1 MDHRVKPGDD
11 VERRT
16 PDDSVIVGRRLRGT
30 EMTGGPPAMASLI
43 LTVIGPDRPGLVR
56 ALAQSVAAHGGSWLE
71 SRMARLGGQFAGI
84 VLVEAPDSLLE
95 DLRALENQGLR
106 IVVQTASVGEASA
119 APQTG
124 ERLALEVVGN
134 DRPGIVRDVAR
145 VLAEHGVNIEEL
157 TTGVVSGS
165 FSGETLFRATALV
178 RAPDA
183 ASVAAIRAGLEFL
196 GNEMMVDIQPAG
208 DAASPR

>member
-1 MDHRVKPGDD
+1 
-11 VERRT
+11 
-16 PDDSVIVGRRLRGT
+16 
-30 EMTGGPPAMASLI
+30 MASLI

-84 VLVEAPDSLLE
+84 VRVDAPESLQDE
-95 DLRALENQGLR
+95 LRALESEGLR
-106 IVVQTASVGEASA
+106 IVVQTGEATEISA
-119 APQTG
+119 AGQAG

-196 GNEMMVDIQPAG
+196 GNEMMVDIHPAG
-208 DAASPR
+208 DDTSPR